1 MNAGMNSGMIDQ
13 SMGPRQPSQNP
24 MIRNPMNNSYPPG
37 QMAPTMPNQV
47 ILAKYCP
54 EKCQDKIVQT

>member
-13 SMGPRQPSQNP
+13 SMGPRQPSQNS

-37 QMAPTMPNQV
+37 QMAPNMPNQV
-47 ILAKYCP
+47 TVLIYNTLL
-54 EKCQDKIVQT
+54 